1 MDAESTLPVD
11 RDQRLQALTLQ
22 HQQIVI
28 EMRNKYES
36 KLEDLG
42 HSSDVKLKGVLEI
55 ADQLKRELSEA
66 LQSSDKHRNAV
77 VHLKQQLQV
86 RTERPWGCFLLPHFP
101 SPCPFQKQ
109 LSDEWCTVV

>member
-1 MDAESTLPVD
+1 MDL

-36 KLEDLG
+36 KLDDLG
-42 HSSDVKLKGVLEI
+42 HNSDSKLKGVLEI

-66 LQSSDKHRNAV
+66 QQSSDKHRNAV
-77 VHLKQQLQV
+77 IHLKQQLQV
-86 RTERPWGCFLLPHFP
+86 WMCGYMCGRCKALQQRRYFIIVHEIPD
-101 SPCPFQKQ
+101 KY
-109 LSDEWCTVV
+109 